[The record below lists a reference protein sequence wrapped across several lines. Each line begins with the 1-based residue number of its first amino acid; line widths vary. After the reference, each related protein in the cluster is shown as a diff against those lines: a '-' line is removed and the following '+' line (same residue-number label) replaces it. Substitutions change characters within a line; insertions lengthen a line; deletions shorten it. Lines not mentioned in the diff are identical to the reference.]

1 MAGRPKGARNKY
13 KLLSEYIGG
22 PRDAGLFLLQV
33 LEDEAA
39 PMDARIDAAKTL
51 LPYQHKKM
59 PVDNSVDLKLPDNIT
74 ISIGH
79 AHHTG

>member
-1 MAGRPKGARNKY
+1 MARPKGSRNKT
-13 KLLSEYIGG
+13 KLLSEWLGG

-51 LPYQHKKM
+51 LPYQHKRM
-59 PVDNSVDLKLPDNIT
+59 PVDNSVALQLPDNVTIT
-74 ISIGH
+74 IGH
-79 AHHTG
+79 HADHA

>member
-22 PRDAGLFLLQV
+22 PRDAGLFLLKI
-33 LEDEAA
+33 LEDNDA
-39 PMDARIDAAKTL
+39 PMEARIDAAKTL

-59 PVDNSVDLKLPDNIT
+59 PVDNSVALQLPDNVTIT
-74 ISIGH
+74 IGH
-79 AHHTG
+79 HADHA